1 MEEIEEAIK
10 AVVIEAAIMEVVV
23 GLVEIEADEVVDS
36 EVAVVNSTIF
46 S

>member
-23 GLVEIEADEVVDS
+23 DLVEIEADEVVDS

>member
-36 EVAVVNSTIF
+36 EVAVVNSAIF